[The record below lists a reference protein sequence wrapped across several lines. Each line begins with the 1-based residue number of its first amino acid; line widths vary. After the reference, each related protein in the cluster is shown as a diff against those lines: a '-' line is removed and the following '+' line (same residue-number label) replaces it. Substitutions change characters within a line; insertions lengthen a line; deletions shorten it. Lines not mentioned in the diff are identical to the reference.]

1 MIMKS
6 KEKPMGQRLREA
18 GFDESHYN
26 RAEKSWT
33 VGCSKC
39 KALVING
46 VPCHELS
53 CKNLKSAKESN
64 VK

>member
-1 MIMKS
+1 MIMKRD
-6 KEKPMGQRLREA
+6 KPMGQRLREA
-18 GFDESHYN
+18 GFTESRYN
-26 RAEKSWT
+26 RETKSWT

-53 CKNLKSAKESN
+53 CKNLKSVKGSNAK
-64 VK
+64 